1 METQMNDHQYICMN
15 MMGFIFSAK
24 IRFKLEL
31 VLFPHFKPELVYFP
45 HFKPELVLFPHFR
58 PKLVFYPHFRP
69 ELVLFPHFRP
79 ELVFSGRLCRFCRSV
94 GSALKKMQCKL
105 LLIVPQLS
113 SAVLWCSTQFLI
125 GRLIVSRI
133 AICVFLF
140 YDTKPAKR
148 ISRNR
153 LR

>member
-1 METQMNDHQYICMN
+1 MN

-24 IRFKLEL
+24 IRFKL
-31 VLFPHFKPELVYFP
+31 ELVYFP

-58 PKLVFYPHFRP
+58 PKLVYY
-69 ELVLFPHFRP
+69 PHFRP

-113 SAVLWCSTQFLI
+113 SAVL
-125 GRLIVSRI
+125 
-133 AICVFLF
+133 
-140 YDTKPAKR
+140 
-148 ISRNR
+148 
-153 LR
+153 